1 MIANMRTQKMVIN
14 KIANNFNSSASALKW
29 VLAVMSF
36 IVLMTADVQAEEKN
50 TAATLMAWDDLIP
63 PAERLIIEAWQQQTN
78 LSPEFATQLPDNIG
92 KVRKDLDGKKV
103 KIPGFVIP
111 LEGDEQTISEML
123 LVPYFGACFHVP
135 PPPAN
140 QIIYIKFDK
149 PVEIKELWDVVY
161 VIGEIKTKTVI
172 NQYAEVGYVMAGF
185 GIEAYQEPAE

>member
-1 MIANMRTQKMVIN
+1 MVIN
-14 KIANNFNSSASALKW
+14 TIVNKLKNSGKALK
-29 VLAVMSF
+29 LTITIMSF
-36 IVLMTADVQAEEKN
+36 IALMTAHAQAQEKN

-63 PAERLIIEAWQQQTN
+63 PAERLIIDAWQQQTN

-92 KVRKDLDGKKV
+92 KVRKDLDGKKI

-140 QIIYIKFDK
+140 QIIYVTFDK

-161 VIGEIKTKTVI
+161 VIGEIKTQTVV
-172 NQYAEVGYVMAGF
+172 NQYAEVGYVMDGF
-185 GIEAYQEPAE
+185 AIEAYEEPAE